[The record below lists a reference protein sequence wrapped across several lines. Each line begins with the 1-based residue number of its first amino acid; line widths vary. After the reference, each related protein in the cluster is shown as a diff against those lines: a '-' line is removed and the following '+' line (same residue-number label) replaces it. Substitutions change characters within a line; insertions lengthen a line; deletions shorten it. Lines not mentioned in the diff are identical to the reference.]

1 MNLDEEETGN
11 ANHLWGI
18 ILADA
23 LYELGIQQVFFS
35 PGSRSTPLVLALED
49 HEHIECTPI
58 LDERSAGFIA
68 LGFSKRTKSP
78 TALLCTSGS
87 ALANW
92 FPAVTEASHSGIP
105 LFLLSADR
113 PPELQNC
120 AAGQTINQENLF
132 GSFVRGFYQAP
143 LPSLSPNKISKLQ
156 LLIGS
161 AYGKALDT
169 NPGPVH
175 LNFPFREPLFVDSL
189 PKDNSYPSFSKSSQD
204 KESEVDSI
212 ELLDSFS
219 KNCKRPL
226 LIAGEMAPPEPIL
239 SLIENYP
246 IPVLCDSLSNLRSR
260 SCPNAILRYENIL
273 RNLKLAKILKPDFII
288 TLGPLPTS
296 KSLRTWLDREGTKRV
311 IIEPRGINVDP
322 LASTSTS
329 FQVNYSILP
338 ELSFEKL
345 DDTWLDIWKSLEK
358 SIEDNLDL
366 HFEQE
371 IEINEPKLIR
381 LLSNHLPHN
390 SQLHIANSMP
400 TRDLEWFWKQ
410 GQVDVKFFG
419 NRGVNGID
427 GTLGT
432 ALGLAHRSAKPT
444 FLLTGELAFLHD
456 SNALLF
462 STYFKG
468 SLTII
473 LINNDGGGIF
483 EHLPISQ
490 HKAFE
495 KCFATPQSCSFQK
508 LCEAHGIDYKMLST
522 SKEFIQEIETP
533 LSSGIRLFEIIT
545 DRKKNKQLR
554 DNLLAISGEDRCLN

>member
-1 MNLDEEETGN
+1 MNLSEEETGH

-23 LYELGIQQVFFS
+23 LYELGIHQVFFS
-35 PGSRSTPLVLALED
+35 PGSRSTPLVLALEN
-49 HEHIECTPI
+49 HERIECTPI

-120 AAGQTINQENLF
+120 GAGQTINQENLF
-132 GSFVRGFYQAP
+132 GSFVRGFHQVP
-143 LPSLSPNKISKLQ
+143 LPSLSLEKISKLQ
-156 LLIGS
+156 LLMGT
-161 AYGKALDT
+161 AYGQALGT

-175 LNFPFREPLFVDSL
+175 LNFPFREPLFMANL
-189 PKDNSYPSFSKSSQD
+189 LKENSYPSFFKPSVGNQI
-204 KESEVDSI
+204 EFDSA
-212 ELLDSFS
+212 ELLDSFT

-226 LIAGEMAPPEPIL
+226 LIAGEMAPPGPIL

-246 IPVLCDSLSNLRSR
+246 IPVLCDSLSNLRNR
-260 SCPNAILRYENIL
+260 SFPNGILRYENIL
-273 RNLKLAKILKPDFII
+273 RNSKLAKTLKPDLII

-296 KSLRTWLDREGTKRV
+296 KLLRTWLDHQGTKRV

-345 DDTWLDIWKSLEK
+345 EDTWLDIWKNLEK
-358 SIEDNLDL
+358 SIEDKLDL
-366 HFEQE
+366 HFEQDN
-371 IEINEPKLIR
+371 EINEPKLIR
-381 LLSNHLPHN
+381 LLSNHLPRN

-400 TRDLEWFWKQ
+400 MRDLEWFWRS
-410 GQVDVKFFG
+410 GQVAATLFG

-432 ALGLAHRSAKPT
+432 ALGLAHQSKKPT

-462 STYFKG
+462 SSFFKG

-490 HKAFE
+490 HEAFE

-508 LCEAHGIDYKMLST
+508 LCEAHEIDYKIPST
-522 SKEFIQEIETP
+522 WEEIIQEIESP
-533 LSSGIRLFEIIT
+533 FPSGIRLIEVMT
-545 DRKKNKQLR
+545 DRKKNKKLR
-554 DNLLAISGEDRCLN
+554 DNLLAISGAD

>member
-1 MNLDEEETGN
+1 MNLSEEETGH

-23 LYELGIQQVFFS
+23 LYELGIHQVFFS
-35 PGSRSTPLVLALED
+35 PGSRSTSLVLALEN

-58 LDERSAGFIA
+58 LDERSAGFIG
-68 LGFSKRTKSP
+68 LGFSKRTKLP
-78 TALLCTSGS
+78 AVLLCTSGS

-92 FPAVTEASHSGIP
+92 FPAVTEASHSSIP

-120 AAGQTINQENLF
+120 GAGQTINQENFF
-132 GSFVRGFYQAP
+132 GSFDRGFHQAP
-143 LPSLSPNKISKLQ
+143 LPSLSTEKISKLQ
-156 LLIGS
+156 LLIGT
-161 AYGKALDT
+161 AYGQALGT

-175 LNFPFREPLFVDSL
+175 LNFPFREPLFVDNL
-189 PKDNSYPSFSKSSQD
+189 LKENSFPSFSKPSLD
-204 KESEVDSI
+204 KQIEVESI
-212 ELLDSFS
+212 ELVDSFT

-226 LIAGEMAPPEPIL
+226 LIAGEMAPAAPIL
-239 SLIENYP
+239 SLIKNHP
-246 IPVLCDSLSNLRSR
+246 IPVLCDSLSNLRNR
-260 SCPNAILRYENIL
+260 SCPNGILRYENIL
-273 RNLKLAKILKPDFII
+273 RNSKQAKILKPDLVIS
-288 TLGPLPTS
+288 LGPLPTS
-296 KSLRTWLDREGTKRV
+296 KSLRTWLDREQTKRI

-329 FQVNYSILP
+329 FHINYSILSK
-338 ELSFEKL
+338 LSFEKL

-358 SIEDNLDL
+358 SIEDKLDL
-366 HFEQE
+366 HFEQDND
-371 IEINEPKLIR
+371 INEPKLVR

-390 SQLHIANSMP
+390 SQLHVANSMP
-400 TRDLEWFWKQ
+400 IRDLEWFWKP
-410 GQVDVKFFG
+410 GQVDVTLFG

-432 ALGLAHRSAKPT
+432 ALGLAHRSDKPT

-462 STYFKG
+462 SSYFQG

-483 EHLPISQ
+483 EHLPIAQ

-508 LCEAHGIDYKMLST
+508 LCEAHGIDYKSPST
-522 SKEFIQEIETP
+522 WKEIIQEIETP
-533 LSSGIRLFEIIT
+533 LSSGIRLIEIIT
-545 DRKKNKQLR
+545 DRKKNKKLR
-554 DNLLAISGEDRCLN
+554 DDLLAISGED